1 MLKSLFLIHHKDVVK
16 EDERERR
23 KENERN
29 PKRIVRDEK
38 EKENDEN
45 FEMVEKV
52 ISHVIRVILLKNIL
66 QSLSNKSFGRHF
78 TTILQHP
85 YCVAKGKKFPGCV

>member
-29 PKRIVRDEK
+29 PKRIGRDEE

-45 FEMVEKV
+45 FKMVEKV
-52 ISHVIRVILLKNIL
+52 RVML
-66 QSLSNKSFGRHF
+66 
-78 TTILQHP
+78 
-85 YCVAKGKKFPGCV
+85 

>member
-1 MLKSLFLIHHKDVVK
+1 MKTKLLNIQLSFRVMLKSLFLIHHKDVVK

-29 PKRIVRDEK
+29 PKRIGRDEE

-45 FEMVEKV
+45 FKMVEKV
-52 ISHVIRVILLKNIL
+52 ISHVIRVILLKNNAFYSI
-66 QSLSNKSFGRHF
+66 F
-78 TTILQHP
+78 IE
-85 YCVAKGKKFPGCV
+85 